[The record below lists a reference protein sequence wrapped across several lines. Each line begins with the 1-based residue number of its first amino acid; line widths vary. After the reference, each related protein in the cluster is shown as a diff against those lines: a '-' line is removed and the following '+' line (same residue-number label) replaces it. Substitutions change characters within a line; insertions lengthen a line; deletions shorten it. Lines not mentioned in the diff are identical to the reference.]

1 MLSPKP
7 LTLRGA
13 LPHYLSLKNELASK
27 FIWKV
32 ENDHSELGI
41 WAKEISTQIVEGAA
55 WFLAA
60 FSKMLEERDKLKE
73 RLFKQE
79 R

>member
-1 MLSPKP
+1 MATLSPEV
-7 LTLRGA
+7 
-13 LPHYLSLKNELASK
+13 YLE
-27 FIWKV
+27 KV
-32 ENDHSELGI
+32 ENDRSELGI
-41 WAKEISTQIVEGAA
+41 WAKEISTQIVEGAP

-60 FSKMLEERDKLKE
+60 FNKMLEERDKLKE